1 MSANSR
7 VDVKENNIALLEQT
21 LLEEA
26 AEYRALVS
34 LTEQE
39 QEALMSNDLQGLEQ
53 TIREK
58 ETLLAKVATW
68 AGKREN
74 LTTTLAAMFG
84 LAANATL
91 TDILSHIEETSAQK
105 MITLREEF
113 IELVER
119 LISLNYTNKMILQT
133 ELVRVDSTFQYITTT
148 LSEPANGYTARGSSK
163 NSAGKNIL
171 NWQI

>member
-1 MSANSR
+1 MSANSQ
-7 VDVKENNIALLEQT
+7 VEVKENNISLLEQT

-39 QEALMSNDLQGLEQ
+39 QKALMSNDLEGLEQ
-53 TIREK
+53 TIQAK
-58 ETLLAKVATW
+58 ETLLAKLATW
-68 AGKREN
+68 ANRRES
-74 LTTTLAAMFG
+74 LTATLAAMFG

-91 TDILSHIEETSAQK
+91 TDILAHIEAASAQK
-105 MITLREEF
+105 MIALREEF

-133 ELVRVDSTFQYITTT
+133 ELVRVDSTFQYIRATF
-148 LSEPANGYTARGSSK
+148 SEPANGYTAHGSNK

>member
-1 MSANSR
+1 MRANSNTEA
-7 VDVKENNIALLEQT
+7 KENNIALLEQT

-26 AEYRALVS
+26 AEYRTLVS
-34 LTEQE
+34 LAEREQ
-39 QEALMSNDLQGLEQ
+39 QALMSNDLQGLEQ
-53 TIREK
+53 TIKAK

-68 AGKREN
+68 ASKRES
-74 LTTTLAAMFG
+74 LTATLAAMFG
-84 LAANATL
+84 LASSATL
-91 TDILSHIEETSAQK
+91 TDILVHIEAASAQK
-105 MITLREEF
+105 MIALRAEF

-133 ELVRVDSTFQYITTT
+133 ELVRVDSTFQYITATF
-148 LSEPANGYTARGSSK
+148 SEPTNGYNARGSNK